1 MLDYSDAET
10 LDEGFDESLD
20 EGYDGA
26 ESLDDTLDESLDEG
40 AEFLPG
46 ILGGLLPRISG
57 SIGIGGR
64 APAPFRYNRMAPFQ
78 PSMQQ
83 MLPPGVRTG
92 TVQLPNG
99 GRGTVVLPQ
108 EVVTTQQLDQRIA
121 PLQRDVRAVGARV
134 NRLDTSLAT
143 QTANLNRLTTQVG
156 ADLAD
161 TRRRI
166 AAESKRRGREIA
178 QVRVDTRKRLAR
190 MRRETDD
197 RVNMLM
203 VMSLMMGQGSGGGSG
218 NDDMMMILPLMM
230 MSGSGSGGSGGSDNS
245 MMMMAVAMMM
255 MNR

>member
-1 MLDYSDAET
+1 MLDLSD
-10 LDEGFDESLD
+10 
-20 EGYDGA
+20 A
-26 ESLDDTLDESLDEG
+26 ESLDDSFDDSLDDNLDEAESLDDSLDESLDEG
-40 AEFLPG
+40 GEFLPG
-46 ILGGLLPRISG
+46 VLGGLFPRVSG
-57 SIGIGGR
+57 SFGIGGR
-64 APAPFRYNRMAPFQ
+64 APTPFRYNRMAPFQ

-99 GRGTVVLPQ
+99 ARATVVLPS
-108 EVVTTQQLDQRIA
+108 EVVTTQQLDQRIT

-143 QTANLNRLTTQVG
+143 QTSNLNRLTTQVG
-156 ADLAD
+156 ADLTD

-197 RVNMLM
+197 RINMIMIL
-203 VMSLMMGQGSGGGSG
+203 SLVMGQGSGGAGG
-218 NDDMMMILPLMM
+218 NDDMMMILPFMM
-230 MSGSGSGGSGGSDNS
+230 MSGSGSGSGGSDNS